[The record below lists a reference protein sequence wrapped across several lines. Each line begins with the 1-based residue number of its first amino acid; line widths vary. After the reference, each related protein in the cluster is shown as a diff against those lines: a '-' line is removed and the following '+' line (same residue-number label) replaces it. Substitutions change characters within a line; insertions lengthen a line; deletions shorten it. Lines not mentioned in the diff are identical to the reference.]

1 MYYIMKSHQQFLKR
15 TIDANPK
22 IGIVFK
28 CFLKLN
34 IDLHSK
40 TIVQFIELINMI
52 IIYLKKSV
60 FQFKTEILN
69 EWTKCK
75 SNIKKLQRE
84 NYDQNHLIEEFI
96 DDFICVDNIVWKL

>member
-1 MYYIMKSHQQFLKR
+1 MKSHQQFLKR

-52 IIYLKKSV
+52 IIYLKKSE
-60 FQFKTEILN
+60 FQFKTEILTVWI
-69 EWTKCK
+69 EFK
-75 SNIKKLQRE
+75 SNIEKLQKR
-84 NYDQNHLIEEFI
+84 NYDQNHFIEEFI
-96 DDFICVDNIVWKL
+96 DEFIFVDNLINNKCI

>member
-1 MYYIMKSHQQFLKR
+1 MQR
-15 TIDANPK
+15 
-22 IGIVFK
+22 
-28 CFLKLN
+28 C
-34 IDLHSK
+34 
-40 TIVQFIELINMI
+40 
-52 IIYLKKSV
+52 
-60 FQFKTEILN
+60 KTEILN